1 MRRIIIIIWVIWP
14 NRLFFRFDV
23 KVNGNYRA
31 AFEYIRNE
39 LIYRFPEKEGY
50 NKLFAVMELIKH
62 TSQIRSITF
71 SLINSL
77 VTEKYYGCFPFT
89 APDSSTE
96 GQNMY
101 RGKVYDHIIR
111 RCEARLKPTEVSE
124 SGKKSKNVYFIN
136 REIRKANAI
145 MYYAYTFFMNLP
157 TKDYFAEMKAIFD
170 DQEDI
175 AGVILSDAFRLE
187 RDRLIEKIY
196 NIEQCLSFDAN
207 EVIDKYSND
216 IYALIC
222 IDENMTSAQERV
234 YCKRHIEHMITLVEL
249 CKKLIFRQK
258 EIRMPLIIIL
268 EVMYLYIRLKRS
280 KTVIKTTSV
289 GYTKEQVSR
298 PVQID
303 TAMKNIREEW
313 DNPDDKSVSYDL
325 YMKNIMVE
333 TWLTGV
339 LYMIINNMDVHL
351 FKQMLMASEKLFLAL
366 TQLVPSIS
374 IKSKQSAMEDELQTP
389 ENFLNNIYN
398 WVNDSLWD
406 LVVDEQPDEDD
417 LLADKIL
424 NELLWD

>member
-1 MRRIIIIIWVIWP
+1 
-14 NRLFFRFDV
+14 
-23 KVNGNYRA
+23 
-31 AFEYIRNE
+31 
-39 LIYRFPEKEGY
+39 
-50 NKLFAVMELIKH
+50 
-62 TSQIRSITF
+62 
-71 SLINSL
+71 
-77 VTEKYYGCFPFT
+77 
-89 APDSSTE
+89 
-96 GQNMY
+96 
-101 RGKVYDHIIR
+101 
-111 RCEARLKPTEVSE
+111 
-124 SGKKSKNVYFIN
+124 
-136 REIRKANAI
+136 
-145 MYYAYTFFMNLP
+145 
-157 TKDYFAEMKAIFD
+157 MKAIFD